1 MFPCQYT
8 QNGERIEIPQNVE
21 ICNKSEEN
29 DENWEHLCN
38 SILFPLLHCWLV
50 CILRFWRRN
59 STKSVDKLSKKGYW
73 YLEIVKCAYAFVILF
88 SSPVVAYSA
97 LTTVDGL
104 IFKGE
109 RVLWRRLL
117 ESFVWCSIVW
127 FIAMMVPQLD
137 VVFGLTGATGGIL
150 LIYVL
155 PAYFY
160 IAVAK
165 RIEKRAGNSSIS
177 IIGPHWLR
185 SFAYFLISFTLI
197 LGIISTISQLL
208 NYGSS
213 S

>member
-1 MFPCQYT
+1 MVKELKYLKTSKFAT
-8 QNGERIEIPQNVE
+8 KVKKMMRIGSISAIASCFLYYIVGLFAYFAFG
-21 ICNKSEEN
+21 
-29 DENWEHLCN
+29 DETEPN
-38 SILFPLLHCWLV
+38 LLTN
-50 CILRFWRRN
+50 FQ
-59 STKSVDKLSKKGYW
+59 KKGYW

-97 LTTVDGL
+97 LTTADGL

-160 IAVAK
+160 IAVEK